1 MRYVDKHVQ
10 PMKLVAQ
17 RKQFDCGIACLA
29 TYFHLPYEDAYAL
42 AIAHI
47 GVKVRRGMC
56 LYELR
61 TLAKKIGRP
70 MTTVHHKKVDLD
82 EDSGILGVNWTK
94 GGGHWVV
101 LRKGT
106 IVDPAEAQ
114 TWEAEEY
121 LAVNGGRVGS
131 LLTEA

>member
-1 MRYVDKHVQ
+1 M
-10 PMKLVAQ
+10 PPSPLVAQ
-17 RKQFDCGIACLA
+17 RKQFDCGVAAFAML
-29 TYFHLPYEDAYAL
+29 FHLPYEDAYAL

-61 TLAKKIGRP
+61 TLAKRIGRP
-70 MTTVHHKKVDLD
+70 LRTVHHRKVDLE
-82 EDSGILGVNWTK
+82 EDSGILGVNWAK

-106 IVDPAEAQ
+106 IVDPAQAQ
-114 TWEAEEY
+114 TWDADEY
-121 LAVNGGRVGS
+121 LALHEGRVGS